1 MYTLIRTNSDHEDF
15 QKLVQQ
21 LDRDLVLKNGDK
33 NDFFAQYN
41 KLDLIRYVVVAYM
54 DKQPVGCGAIKE
66 YEESMMEIKRI
77 FVPIEN
83 RGKGIASGILQE
95 LQQWAKEL
103 GYKKCILETGDQ
115 MVEAIGL
122 YKKHAF
128 IIIQNYGQYEN
139 ITSSICFEKKI

>member
-1 MYTLIRTNSDHEDF
+1 
-15 QKLVQQ
+15 
-21 LDRDLVLKNGDK
+21 
-33 NDFFAQYN
+33 
-41 KLDLIRYVVVAYM
+41 VVAYM

-66 YEESMMEIKRI
+66 YEESMMEIKRM